1 MTLEDILGDI
11 DKSFAEKKQTD
22 IYATY
27 FMVAAVLIALSYIL
41 FWDSAEIGYNKT
53 VAETK
58 AVQKKLADD
67 QNFLKWN
74 PQSKIDGLKAQTI
87 QLKQDF
93 VMLKDQSEYIKF
105 KIEQISSLYYDEQ
118 AWGEFIDS
126 ISENSK
132 KYGVQLHYLS
142 NEFSADKDTFGHVL
156 NIELQVTGNFH
167 RTMKFIN
174 SLEQSFLV
182 VDIHDL
188 NLIASDKIDSALKIS
203 VWGITY

>member
-93 VMLKDQSEYIKF
+93 VTLKDQSEYIKF

>member
-1 MTLEDILGDI
+1 MNIEDVLGDI
-11 DKSFAEKKQTD
+11 DKSFANKKQTD

-27 FMVAAVLIALSYIL
+27 FMVAAVLIGLSYVL

-53 VAETK
+53 VSETK
-58 AVQKKLADD
+58 ALQKKITDD
-67 QNFLKWN
+67 ENFLKWN
-74 PQSKIDGLKAQTI
+74 PKSKIDGLKAQTEKY
-87 QLKQDF
+87 KQDF
-93 VMLKDQSEYIKF
+93 VALKDQSEYIKY

-126 ISENSK
+126 ISENAK
-132 KYGVQLHYLS
+132 KHGVQLHYLS
-142 NEFSADKDTFGHVL
+142 NEFSADKNTFGHVL
-156 NIELQVTGNFH
+156 DIELQVTGSFH

-182 VDIHDL
+182 VDIHNVD
-188 NLIASDKIDSALKIS
+188 LIASDKVDSTLKIS